1 MQEKLLKLVG
11 SFISSVIEGITQEV
25 TERID
30 TIDNESVRQIATDIV
45 VDYDYTNIVSD
56 HATDVVDNYDFSS
69 IVEEGIDA
77 YDFEDTITDVV
88 DSYDF
93 PQVIEE
99 AIDEIDFDS
108 KVDSVLS
115 VTDFS
120 TYVESAVDEI
130 DFDTKVRHA
139 LEELDVKA
147 DCEQFDARLKALEH
161 NQREILH
168 VLRNASSA
176 FGMIPADRTKSIRPD
191 LNDSDQI

>member
-45 VDYDYTNIVSD
+45 VDYDYTNIVTD

-69 IVEEGIDA
+69 IVEDGIDD
-77 YDFEDTITDVV
+77 YDFSDTVSEHVENILDTTDFTIYVQNV
-88 DSYDF
+88 
-93 PQVIEE
+93 
-99 AIDEIDFDS
+99 IDE
-108 KVDSVLS
+108 
-115 VTDFS
+115 T
-120 TYVESAVDEI
+120 
-130 DFDTKVRHA
+130 DFDTRVNDVLEDIGDINTKVKHA

-147 DCEQFDARLKALEH
+147 DCESFDARLKALEH
-161 NQREILH
+161 NQREILM

-176 FGMIPADRTKSIRPD
+176 FGIIPADRSKTIRPD
-191 LNDSDQI
+191 LNESEQA